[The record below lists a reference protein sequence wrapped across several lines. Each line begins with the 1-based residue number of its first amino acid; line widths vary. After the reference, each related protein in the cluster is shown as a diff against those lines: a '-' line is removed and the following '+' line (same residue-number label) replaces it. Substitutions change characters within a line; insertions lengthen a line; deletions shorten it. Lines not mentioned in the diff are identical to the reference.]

1 MRGTSE
7 QGKGRV
13 DRRKGE
19 PACLCVRPGQRAKG
33 KAEWGWGLISVGVLI
48 CYKSRTCLRP
58 AFVIRGEEDLQ
69 KAYT

>member
-7 QGKGRV
+7 QGKGRG
-13 DRRKGE
+13 DRRKGGR
-19 PACLCVRPGQRAKG
+19 AGWGVRPGQRAKG

-69 KAYT
+69 KADT